1 MRTQRVRTAA
11 ALVRAIE
18 WLNERLGRLVSWLVL
33 LLVLNTF
40 AVAVL
45 RYGFSRGWVW
55 LQETYVW
62 MHAIVFLAAAGYTFL
77 HDGHVR
83 IDIFYGSAS
92 LRTRAWVNLLGT
104 CLILFPM
111 LAVVTWACLPY
122 VQLSWSRWETS
133 QEAGGLPG
141 LFILKSFLLVFVV
154 SLGLQGV
161 ALTLRSLL
169 VLNGH
174 PEWGPQ
180 RPGSE
185 PEV

>member
-1 MRTQRVRTAA
+1 MKALAAVVRT
-11 ALVRAIE
+11 IE
-18 WLNERLGRLVSWLVL
+18 WINERIGQLVSWLVL

-62 MHAIVFLAAAGYTFL
+62 MHAIVFLGAAGYTLL

-83 IDIFYGSAS
+83 IDVLYGTVGV
-92 LRTRAWVNLLGT
+92 RTKAWINLLGV
-104 CLILFPM
+104 LFILTPM
-111 LAVVTWACLPY
+111 LAVVASTSYPY
-122 VQLSWSRWETS
+122 VALSWERFESS

-141 LFILKSFLLVFVV
+141 LFLLKSFLLVFVASV
-154 SLGLQGV
+154 GLQGV
-161 ALTLRSLL
+161 ALLLRSLM
-169 VLNGH
+169 VLAGH
-174 PEWGPQ
+174 PEWDPSQPQ
-180 RPGSE
+180 SE